1 MTRSVLLATAAA
13 TLAVALTACGGEGAS
28 DAAPS
33 ASSTVST
40 SARGTAPA
48 PGTVAP
54 TTDTTSPADEEPEP
68 ATSPAPETTAAPT
81 TAAPTTAAPTTAEPC
96 AVVTREYLI
105 TTLRMTASPDIPLA
119 DLQNARCSGNY
130 ATALSQPKGTLHPV
144 VYMFKYSAPVGWR
157 LMGVDD
163 AIDCVNRH
171 GVPLEDARVIGCAL

>member
-1 MTRSVLLATAAA
+1 MTRSVLLATAAT

-40 SARGTAPA
+40 SARGTAPT

-54 TTDTTSPADEEPEP
+54 SAETTAPAVVTTAPAAAEPTTS
-68 ATSPAPETTAAPT
+68 AAPT
-81 TAAPTTAAPTTAEPC
+81 TAAPAAKPC

-105 TTLRMTASPDIPLA
+105 TTLRMTASPKYPLA
-119 DLQNARCSGNY
+119 DLQNAKCSGNY
-130 ATALSQPKGTLHPV
+130 ATALSQPEGTLHPV
-144 VYMFKYSAPVGWR
+144 VYMFKYSAPEGWR

>member
-13 TLAVALTACGGEGAS
+13 TLAVSLTACGGEGAS

-33 ASSTVST
+33 ASNPVSA
-40 SARGTAPA
+40 SASGTA

-54 TTDTTSPADEEPEP
+54 TTGTTAPAVETTSSAVQQPQP
-68 ATSPAPETTAAPT
+68 ATSPAQEP
-81 TAAPTTAAPTTAEPC
+81 TAAPTTAEPC

-105 TTLRMTASPDIPLA
+105 TTLRMTASPDYPLA
-119 DLQNARCSGNY
+119 DLQDARCSGNY
-130 ATALSQPKGTLHPV
+130 ATALSQPEGTLHPV

>member
-1 MTRSVLLATAAA
+1 M
-13 TLAVALTACGGEGAS
+13 
-28 DAAPS
+28 
-33 ASSTVST
+33 
-40 SARGTAPA
+40 
-48 PGTVAP
+48 
-54 TTDTTSPADEEPEP
+54 
-68 ATSPAPETTAAPT
+68 
-81 TAAPTTAAPTTAEPC
+81 
-96 AVVTREYLI
+96 VTREYLI

>member
-48 PGTVAP
+48 PGTVEPTAETTAP
-54 TTDTTSPADEEPEP
+54 AIKTTPPAAAEPEP
-68 ATSPAPETTAAPT
+68 ATSAAPQ
-81 TAAPTTAAPTTAEPC
+81 TAPATAKPC

-105 TTLRMTASPDIPLA
+105 TTLRMTASPKYPLA

-130 ATALSQPKGTLHPV
+130 ATALSQPEGTLHPV
-144 VYMFKYSAPVGWR
+144 VYMFKYSAPEGWR

>member
-1 MTRSVLLATAAA
+1 MTRSVLLATAAV
-13 TLAVALTACGGEGAS
+13 TLAVALTACGSEGAS

-40 SARGTAPA
+40 STRGTAPA
-48 PGTVAP
+48 PGSVAP

-68 ATSPAPETTAAPT
+68 AASPAPKTTAAPT
-81 TAAPTTAAPTTAEPC
+81 TAAPTTATPC

>member
-28 DAAPS
+28 DAALS

-40 SARGTAPA
+40 SARGTAPT

-54 TTDTTSPADEEPEP
+54 TAETTAPAVETTSPAAEEPEP
-68 ATSPAPETTAAPT
+68 ATSATPKTTAAPT
-81 TAAPTTAAPTTAEPC
+81 TAKPC

-105 TTLRMTASPDIPLA
+105 TTLRMTASPEYPLA

-130 ATALSQPKGTLHPV
+130 ATALSQPEGTLHPV
-144 VYMFKYSAPVGWR
+144 VYMFKYSAPAGWR

-171 GVPLEDARVIGCAL
+171 GVPLEDARAIGCAL

>member
-40 SARGTAPA
+40 SARAA
-48 PGTVAP
+48 ASGTVAP
-54 TTDTTSPADEEPEP
+54 TAETTAPAAETTSPAAGKPEP
-68 ATSPAPETTAAPT
+68 TTSATPQTTAAPA
-81 TAAPTTAAPTTAEPC
+81 TAKPC

-105 TTLRMTASPDIPLA
+105 TTLRMTASPKYPLA

-130 ATALSQPKGTLHPV
+130 ATALSQPEGTLHPV
-144 VYMFKYSAPVGWR
+144 VYMFKYAEPAGWR